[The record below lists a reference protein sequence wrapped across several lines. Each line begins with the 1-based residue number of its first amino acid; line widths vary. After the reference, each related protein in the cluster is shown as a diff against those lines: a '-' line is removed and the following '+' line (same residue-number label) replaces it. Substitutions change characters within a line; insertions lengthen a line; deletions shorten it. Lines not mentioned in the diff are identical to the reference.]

1 LDESSST
8 TKQFFLF
15 KMDFDGSSNGV
26 SPSKMGSSTKK
37 LEDLP
42 FGNITPYIYNIY
54 ILGLFKVIFYF
65 TGKSTMAGES
75 IVNSLLFFWG
85 SLKQIQVINMSI
97 SR

>member
-42 FGNITPYIYNIY
+42 FGNITPYIYI
-54 ILGLFKVIFYF
+54 IFL
-65 TGKSTMAGES
+65 SW
-75 IVNSLLFFWG
+75 VCL
-85 SLKQIQVINMSI
+85 
-97 SR
+97 R

>member
-42 FGNITPYIYNIY
+42 FGNITPYIYI
-54 ILGLFKVIFYF
+54 
-65 TGKSTMAGES
+65 
-75 IVNSLLFFWG
+75 
-85 SLKQIQVINMSI
+85 
-97 SR
+97 